1 MGALPWTCGTERDS
15 PLSASTA
22 HVHPYNASAAREE
35 IVTSVRQ
42 ALHQDGRGPAV
53 RPEIV
58 DELAVHACA
67 VLADVIA
74 AVEGGGPL
82 DVIPP
87 GGGGWPRPGMDWAQL
102 LRMGTTLFE
111 VLLPIAL
118 RELAPPD
125 DAAVT
130 RISVLLHQGITA
142 RVVRDPLVRPLPPSD
157 LVLASR
163 RDERRR
169 MTRELHDQVLHGMGL
184 ALQSLDLHRYHAET
198 SPALARDKVDRA
210 IGLLRQVM
218 STLQQFSV
226 ELRRSVEPGGLER
239 ALRSYLAVHVEPS
252 VDVVIRTR
260 GDLTSLPAE
269 VGEEVYLIVREA
281 VRNAVCHASPSR
293 LHVAVEVGGGTVR
306 ATVTDDGVGFDPG
319 VSPAGG
325 GLSSMQ
331 ERAMLLRGQFT
342 WSSVPGVGTRVE
354 LRIPLAGGDQ

>member
-1 MGALPWTCGTERDS
+1 M
-15 PLSASTA
+15 SASTA
-22 HVHPYNASAAREE
+22 HVHSHHASADHEE
-35 IVTSVRQ
+35 IITSVRQ
-42 ALHQDGRGPAV
+42 ALHQDGKGLAI

-58 DELAVHACA
+58 DELAVHACV

-74 AVEGGGPL
+74 AVEDGGPL
-82 DVIPP
+82 DVIAP

-102 LRMGTTLFE
+102 LRAGTTLFE

-142 RVVRDPLVRPLPPSD
+142 RVVRDPLARPVPPRD
-157 LVLASR
+157 LILASR

-184 ALQSLDLHRYHAET
+184 AMQSLDLHRYHVET
-198 SPALARDKVDRA
+198 SPVLARAKVDRA

-239 ALRSYLAVHVEPS
+239 ALRSYLAAHVEPS
-252 VDVVIRTR
+252 VNVVIRTR
-260 GDLTSLPAE
+260 GDLTSLPAD
-269 VGEEVYLIVREA
+269 VNEEVYLIVREA
-281 VRNAVCHASPSR
+281 IRNAVRHASPSR
-293 LHVAVEVGGGTVR
+293 LHITVEVNGGTVR
-306 ATVTDDGVGFDPG
+306 ATVADDGVGFDPG

-325 GLSSMQ
+325 GLASMQ

-354 LRIPLAGGDQ
+354 LRVPLTGGTQ